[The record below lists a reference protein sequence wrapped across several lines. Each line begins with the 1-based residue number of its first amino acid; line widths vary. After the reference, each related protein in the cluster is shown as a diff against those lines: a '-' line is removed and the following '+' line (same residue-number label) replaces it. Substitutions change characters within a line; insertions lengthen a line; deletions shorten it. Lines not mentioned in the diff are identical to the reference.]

1 MCEYHSTN
9 MNQIS
14 SHKFSEN
21 RHHFQLSC
29 IFLLLFFLYTYRIE
43 IRGLM
48 SGWSSDASNGKI
60 VLDADFSGSVLI
72 VQINDKVRTRVVI
85 LKLAC
90 NELKWMRNLPVIVNK
105 AKVGKIIAGTEQD
118 TVEKKKRERVITT
131 ALCISMK
138 VLSFLLSQYCG
149 QI

>member
-1 MCEYHSTN
+1 
-9 MNQIS
+9 
-14 SHKFSEN
+14 
-21 RHHFQLSC
+21 
-29 IFLLLFFLYTYRIE
+29 
-43 IRGLM
+43 M